1 MILER
6 IYTWRNS
13 IFSVNTEQEA
23 NKTDLQKSDLDAKFR
38 EEESWLGIG

>member
-6 IYTWRNS
+6 IATWRNS
-13 IFSVNTEQEA
+13 IFNIGTEHEVST
-23 NKTDLQKSDLDAKFR
+23 TDLQQSDLDAKFR

>member
-13 IFSVNTEQEA
+13 IFSANTEQEA
-23 NKTDLQKSDLDAKFR
+23 NTSDSQQIDLDAKFR
-38 EEESWLGIG
+38 EEETWLGIG

>member
-6 IYTWRNS
+6 ITTWRNS
-13 IFSVNTEQEA
+13 IFNIGTEHEA
-23 NKTDLQKSDLDAKFR
+23 NTTELHPADLDAKFR